1 MDRKVRYGLVVG
13 ILAVI
18 LIAWACAGCMQT
30 IHGMSSDIRSAA
42 TYVESHTIDDK

>member
-1 MDRKVRYGLVVG
+1 MDTRMKLGLAIG
-13 ILAVI
+13 ILT
-18 LIAWACAGCMQT
+18 LIVLAWAAGCMQT